1 MPLYK
6 LYWGGS
12 PHSGEVDF
20 GSLILKQSNS
30 LLYKILFFSG
40 FCIQSS
46 SHTTLLSLSLT
57 LLKNSKIWQ
66 NLNTQFYNCTGW
78 LFFALAAALVHPQ
91 HGLVAQV
98 RYDDEIQWT
107 PLEVVKTVECE
118 TFLCGNSDL
127 EIPLGFSNCCYIRDN
142 LALMSL

>member
-1 MPLYK
+1 MEWQYEWGQSIR
-6 LYWGGS
+6 WGGGLWILNS
-12 PHSGEVDF
+12 ETIKFP
-20 GSLILKQSNS
+20 SLWNIIFVQGFAYS
-30 LLYKILFFSG
+30 LHLTQTF
-40 FCIQSS
+40 
-46 SHTTLLSLSLT
+46 SLSLT
-57 LLKNSKIWQ
+57 LLNNSKIWQ

-78 LFFALAAALVHPQ
+78 LFFAPAAALVHPQ

-98 RYDDEIQWT
+98 RYDDDIQWT